1 VIVCH
6 CTGITDRDIRSL
18 VRQGRA
24 KTVSEIG
31 RTLNALNECSA
42 GLGCGGCRLAVE
54 QIVQIVRQ
62 EERSR
67 TEAVPTALAPAF

>member
-1 VIVCH
+1 MIVCH

-31 RTLNALNECSA
+31 RALCESSA

>member
-1 VIVCH
+1 MIVCH

-24 KTVSEIG
+24 NTVSEIG
-31 RTLNALNECSA
+31 RDCSA

-67 TEAVPTALAPAF
+67 TEAVPTALVPAF

>member
-18 VRQGRA
+18 VRKGGA
-24 KTVSEIG
+24 KSVAEIG
-31 RTLNALNECSA
+31 LDCSA
-42 GLGCGGCRLAVE
+42 GAGCGGCRLAVE
-54 QIVQIVRQ
+54 HIVHLVRQ

-67 TEAVPTALAPAF
+67 SENLLTELAPAL

>member
-31 RTLNALNECSA
+31 LNCSA

-62 EERSR
+62 EERSHAELVL
-67 TEAVPTALAPAF
+67 TGLAPAL

>member
-1 VIVCH
+1 MIVCQ

-31 RTLNALNECSA
+31 RAFCESSA

-54 QIVQIVRQ
+54 RIVRQ

-67 TEAVPTALAPAF
+67 TEAVLTAVAPAL